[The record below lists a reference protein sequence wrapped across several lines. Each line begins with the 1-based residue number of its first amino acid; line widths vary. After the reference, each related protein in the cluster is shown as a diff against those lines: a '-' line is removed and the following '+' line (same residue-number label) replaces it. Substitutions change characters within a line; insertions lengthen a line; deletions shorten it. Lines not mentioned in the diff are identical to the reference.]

1 MSAEIP
7 LAWETKQVLQHSF
20 QVLTFSWTESG
31 DGLLSAGSDITMWKR
46 GETGFSVLWQVR
58 PTVPQAYAASSWS
71 SVGLVATGDDALE
84 TQPSSVPEEE
94 CTADERIPNSSSGRA
109 TVWWWREG
117 QEIQGIELQHP
128 SEVSMVQWRP
138 SNGYGEDPYTYRP
151 VLLTSSRDGSVRLWL
166 DMEVPSYSSFCFGDS
181 DELKKRPTF
190 SVAAVVEVNT
200 CLQGVLGHD
209 IFVTWA
215 SESRTGG
222 SSEEKRHTIR
232 NNHVRRRD
240 LAPCEWL
247 VGVGPRGKV
256 ALWSIH
262 SLDDIL
268 PTRSPRVTLWQRG
281 DDVFAQPSTFNPFRE
296 GADDATDRLM
306 MKAVVQRPEGALAVP
321 PSSLDVFEALPSG
334 HFRWSRLWPPIS
346 AIGTGGSHIGSGP
359 RTGRSKSI
367 WGVSSE
373 VVHLDGHRGAIVQ
386 VALHPSPTV
395 ALAASVDTQGV
406 ILLWDLSAWS
416 GPQVKVMSSQ
426 TLGWKLA
433 GQISGLQNSTCSSYH
448 HIAWAPSSL
457 PEGRAILLAGD
468 ILKIDCFLVGRSDS
482 QRRGAISVI
491 SDHMYSLHCPVF
503 SDGDHL
509 DAFNAIPMPLNDFQQ
524 VAEERSFLIVGID
537 KGGGV
542 LASWV
547 VQLQVTAFSSTS
559 QADKVA
565 AVSIQDGKELE
576 SERSPCT
583 SDSKFQYLEKS
594 GYMLYAGSLASQE
607 RIYIKDSLIG
617 SVNFDGGQVVTST
630 AAVSGFIKGSLS
642 THLEV
647 YEKAHPYDMLT
658 GCADGK
664 VRLFK
669 VFCSQGDA
677 SHSVMSQTG
686 SPFFWRCIGVVQAHS
701 TPVIITATTDTGEKI
716 ASVGDAEH
724 NKSVKIWEVDS
735 CNENGDFEFEG
746 QITLPQVIVALSW
759 INAGMGCA
767 LLAVAS
773 KFDLF
778 IYVQDRRSSQK
789 EVSKSTVWIRLASF
803 PSNTVIDHLLW
814 SFQGSPILS
823 SQGHIYVFSP
833 WVCAKLGSSSGYG
846 NINSSVGVP
855 QPGLCNSC
863 SLLQVAEA
871 LVSPL
876 ADYHPRALFWSLFRG
891 ESFFN
896 IIFLIMVVHAWC
908 FIAFDVIWGTLVSWE
923 SLPHKNL
930 LRY

>member
-31 DGLLSAGSDITMWKR
+31 DGLLSAGSDIIMWTR

-71 SVGLVATGDDALE
+71 STGLVATGDD
-84 TQPSSVPEEE
+84 THGSQPKEGYI
-94 CTADERIPNSSSGRA
+94 ADGRIPNSSSGKA
-109 TVWWWREG
+109 TVWWWQEG

-138 SNGYGEDPYTYRP
+138 TNGYGEDPYTYRP

-166 DMEVPSYSSFCFGDS
+166 DMEGPSYFSFCFGDS
-181 DELKKRPTF
+181 HELKKRPTF
-190 SVAAVVEVNT
+190 SVAAVVDVNT

-209 IFVTWA
+209 VFVTWA

-240 LAPCEWL
+240 LSPCEWL
-247 VGVGPRGKV
+247 VGVGPRGEV

-268 PTRSPRVTLWQRG
+268 PNRSPRVTLWQQG
-281 DDVFAQPSTFNPFRE
+281 DDVLAQPSTLNPFGGE

-321 PSSLDVFEALPSG
+321 PSSLDLFEALPSG

-346 AIGTGGSHIGSGP
+346 AIGTGGGHVGSGAQ
-359 RTGRSKSI
+359 TGRNKSI

-395 ALAASVDTQGV
+395 ALAASVDDQGV

-416 GPQVKVMSSQ
+416 SPQVKVMSSQ

-433 GQISGLQNSTCSSYH
+433 GQISGLQNSTFSSYH

-468 ILKIDCFLVGRSDS
+468 ILKIDCFLVGRCDS
-482 QRRGAISVI
+482 QRKGVTSVI

-503 SDGDHL
+503 SEGDHL
-509 DAFNAIPMPLNDFQQ
+509 NAFNAIPMPLNAVQH
-524 VAEERSFLIVGID
+524 VAEERSFLIIGID
-537 KGGGV
+537 KGGRV

-547 VQLQVTAFSSTS
+547 VQLQVTALSNSR
-559 QADKVA
+559 QNDKVA
-565 AVSIQDGKELE
+565 AVSIQDGMERE
-576 SERSPCT
+576 SEGGLCT
-583 SDSKFQYLEKS
+583 SDSKFQNLEKS
-594 GYMLYAGSLASQE
+594 GYVLYAGSLASQE

-617 SVNFDGGQVVTST
+617 SVNFDGGQFVTST
-630 AAVSGFIKGSLS
+630 AVVAGLIKGSLS

-658 GCADGK
+658 GCADGS
-664 VRLFK
+664 VRLYK
-669 VFCSQGDA
+669 VFCSQAPA
-677 SHSVMSQTG
+677 SHSVMSQTE
-686 SPFFWRCIGVVQAHS
+686 SSFWRCVGVVQAHS
-701 TPVIITATTDTGEKI
+701 TPVIITATTGTGEKI
-716 ASVGDAEH
+716 ASVGDAEN
-724 NKSVKIWEVDS
+724 NKAVKIWEVDS

-746 QITLPQVIVALSW
+746 QITLPQVIVALNW
-759 INAGMGCA
+759 INAGMGCV
-767 LLAVAS
+767 LLAVAT

-778 IYVQDRRSSQK
+778 IYVQDRRSSQNQI
-789 EVSKSTVWIRLASF
+789 SKSSVWSCLASF
-803 PSNTVIDHLLW
+803 SFNTVIDHLLW

-823 SQGHIYVFSP
+823 SQGHIWVFSP
-833 WVCAKLGSSSGYG
+833 WVCAKLGSNSGFG
-846 NINSSVGVP
+846 NSNSSVGVP
-855 QPGLCNSC
+855 QPGSCNSC
-863 SLLQVAEA
+863 SLLQAAEV

-896 IIFLIMVVHAWC
+896 ITVLIMVVHAWC
-908 FIAFDVIWGTLVSWE
+908 FIAFDVIWGDTCKLEKFATQEYSQI
-923 SLPHKNL
+923 
-930 LRY
+930 